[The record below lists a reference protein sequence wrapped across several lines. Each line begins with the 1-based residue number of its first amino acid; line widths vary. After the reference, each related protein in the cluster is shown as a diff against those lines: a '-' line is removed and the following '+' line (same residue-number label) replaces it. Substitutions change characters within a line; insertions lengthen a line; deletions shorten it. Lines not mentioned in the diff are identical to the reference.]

1 MNAKDQFADEGIFKF
16 EFVKQTLMNYSE
28 NDNFKNIFAVDIEKL
43 L

>member
-1 MNAKDQFADEGIFKF
+1 MEKDQFADKGIFKF
-16 EFVKQTLMNYSE
+16 EFVKQTLMNYCE